1 MSQNRVPRHS
11 TSPIPRLRSIN
22 ASRVHDP
29 VPPRLKPRGIPPA
42 LARHHVFSTDDPRQ
56 AEDLATP
63 LIGRHRI
70 DVAAGGEDGSVQR
83 SFFASLH
90 AVQLR
95 ELTVGYLDYS
105 AEVTIRVH
113 ELPDDY
119 LVLMPMAG
127 TSRTSNGGEIVEATS
142 IRAVTPSPG
151 SSTEMHWDAGSPHL
165 IVRISRR
172 ALDTHLTRLLG
183 HSLDR
188 PLEFALALDMSAEF
202 ANRWNSAIQLLHT
215 ELFHDDS
222 LLQQGIG
229 IGPLEE
235 FVMSALLYVHES
247 SHLAEL
253 TGSTATRG
261 RRAVRAARE
270 YIETRLAEPITIGD
284 IADAAQV
291 SVRSLQTG
299 FQAELGCTPTAYVRD
314 RRLERVRHNLLDAL
328 PDDGVTVTDVAT
340 RWGFGHLGRFASAYR
355 KRFGESPSQTL
366 RA

>member
-1 MSQNRVPRHS
+1 MPPNRSPRQS
-11 TSPIPRLRSIN
+11 TSPIRRLRSIN
-22 ASRVHDP
+22 ASRVNDP

-42 LARHHVFSTDDPRQ
+42 LTRHHVFSTSDPRQ
-56 AEDLATP
+56 AAELAEP
-63 LIGRHRI
+63 LIGRHRV
-70 DVAAGGEDGSVQR
+70 DVGGDRG

-95 ELTVGYLDYS
+95 ELTVGYLDYVT
-105 AEVTIRVH
+105 EVTIRVP

-119 LVLMPMAG
+119 FVLMPMAG
-127 TSRTSNGGEIVEATS
+127 ASRTSNGGEVVEATS
-142 IRAVTPSPG
+142 IRAVTPLPG
-151 SSTEMHWDAGSPHL
+151 STTEMHWDVGSPHL
-165 IVRISRR
+165 ILRISRR

-215 ELFHDDS
+215 ELYHDDS

-247 SHLAEL
+247 SHLVEL
-253 TGSTATRG
+253 TGSSAAQG
-261 RRAVRAARE
+261 RRAIRAARE
-270 YIETRLAEPITIGD
+270 YIETRLAEPITIVD
-284 IADAAQV
+284 IATAAQV

-299 FQAELGCTPTAYVRD
+299 FQDELGCTPTAYVRD
-314 RRLERVRHNLLDAL
+314 RRLERVRASLLDAL
-328 PDDGVTVTDVAT
+328 PGEGVRVTDVAT

-355 KRFGESPSQTL
+355 KRFGESPSETL
-366 RA
+366 RT